1 MGCCLTCLACEATT
15 CLCKGA
21 CSLCGK
27 VAPMSYVAGRLVY
40 TIVFFIFSFVAWV
53 FRGWAQKILQWVPV
67 LKICAENEETCFGTL
82 AVYRISFCLAIFHLL
97 LALMTIGT
105 KTRGDCRGQ
114 LQDGFWSIKIIL
126 LIGACVGSFFIPN
139 VFFNYYGW
147 FALGASGLF
156 ILIQLAL
163 LVDFAHTWAENWIG
177 KMEEAEEEDTKWWW
191 VLLSTTGGL
200 FILSLGLT
208 IVMYIFFHTCQTDVA
223 AITINLLLCI
233 LIGAMSIHP
242 KIQEASPK
250 SGLLQPALITAYCTY
265 LIFSAIQSEDAS
277 CNPWKAATA
286 ANNTSIVIGAIFTI
300 CAVCYSTF
308 RASSTVGAVNSEKV
322 SLMKD
327 EESATDGE
335 SAPAAHEDD
344 KTDPDEPVPY
354 SYSKFHVIFALGA
367 MYIAMLFTDWQ
378 TVYNP
383 GSENPQVDSGLA
395 AVWVKVISSW
405 ICAGLYS
412 WTLLGPI
419 IFPDRDWSRT
429 N

>member
-1 MGCCLTCLACEATT
+1 
-15 CLCKGA
+15 
-21 CSLCGK
+21 
-27 VAPMSYVAGRLVY
+27 MSYVGGRLIY
-40 TIVFFIFSFVAWV
+40 TVVFFIFSFVAWI

-82 AVYRISFCLAIFHLL
+82 AVYRISFCLAIFHFM

-105 KTRGDCRGQ
+105 KTRGDCRGH
-114 LQDGFWSIKIIL
+114 LQDGFWSIKL
-126 LIGACVGSFFIPN
+126 LLFVGACVGSFFIPN

-156 ILIQLAL
+156 ILIQLVL

-177 KMEEAEEEDTKWWW
+177 KMEEAEEGDNKWWW
-191 VLLSTTGGL
+191 VLLSTTGLL
-200 FILSLGLT
+200 FILSVALT
-208 IVMYIFFHTCQTDVA
+208 VVMYVFFHSCQTDVA

-233 LIGAMSIHP
+233 LISAMSIHP
-242 KIQEASPK
+242 KIQDSSPK

-286 ANNTSIVIGAIFTI
+286 ANNTSILLGAIFTI
-300 CAVCYSTF
+300 CAVCYATF
-308 RASSTVGAVNSEKV
+308 SASSKVGAIDSEKA

-327 EESATDGE
+327 EESATSTDTE
-335 SAPAAHEDD
+335 SAKETTTHHSDD
-344 KTDPDEPVPY
+344 KQDPDEPVPY
-354 SYSKFHVIFALGA
+354 NYSKFHFVFALGA
-367 MYIAMLFTDWQ
+367 MYIGMLFTDWQ

-383 GSENPQVDSGLA
+383 GSANPQVDSGLA
-395 AVWVKVISSW
+395 AVWVKVVSSW

-412 WTLLGPI
+412 WTLIGPAL
-419 IFPDRDWSRT
+419 FPDRDWSRS
-429 N
+429 